1 MKYSDRT
8 LSAIPCTARH
18 GLFSAKPT
26 ETPLPALMRCLQV
39 FLLLGEH
46 RALLSNAA
54 LGAAVCGISSNLSTA
69 QSPELWEGDEK
80 EVMLR
85 SGG

>member
-1 MKYSDRT
+1 
-8 LSAIPCTARH
+8 
-18 GLFSAKPT
+18 
-26 ETPLPALMRCLQV
+26 MRCLQV

-46 RALLSNAA
+46 RALLSNTA
-54 LGAAVCGISSNLSTA
+54 LGAAVCSISSNLSAA